1 MPQRQAITE
10 LTSAVMV
17 QQREQAAFVTVFGE
31 VKSAVEELAVIVAA
45 VYYYMVLVTV
55 SKEQF
60 VVVHLHTVVGSILA
74 GHLDKEEPGILAW
87 RAGPKMDSF
96 QHTDHT
102 SPTFSATCTTAL
114 QLLSP

>member
-1 MPQRQAITE
+1 M
-10 LTSAVMV
+10 MV

-31 VKSAVEELAVIVAA
+31 VLSVVEELAVIVAAAA

-55 SKEQF
+55 SKEQSIE
-60 VVVHLHTVVGSILA
+60 VHLCTVVGSILA

-87 RAGPKMDSF
+87 QAGPKMDSF